1 MLLKKRKVFA
11 IVIFSASISHGTKK
25 KFKHI
30 IMKNVFN
37 KCNILD
43 YSKFTILQSFGK
55 IHLPFF
61 KQIWNDWTTLHD
73 DRGGISITNLPVF
86 ELSE

>member
-1 MLLKKRKVFA
+1 
-11 IVIFSASISHGTKK
+11 
-25 KFKHI
+25 
-30 IMKNVFN
+30 MKNVFN

-61 KQIWNDWTTLHD
+61 KQLWNDWTTLHD

-86 ELSE
+86 ELLE